1 MRKEKLE
8 ELKSII
14 EELKPIKE
22 IKRSISNEKK
32 FLQSN
37 AYSFQ
42 LNNGIVI
49 PREKL
54 LKGNKDGSAS
64 IIMPVLDNN
73 EVLTVIEPRVFT
85 EIGVGVGFPAGY
97 IEKGENQVD
106 GALRE
111 LKEETGYVPE
121 KIFEID
127 SFYQDE
133 GCSSA
138 LNHIYLGLN
147 CKKKYEQNLDENEI
161 IKYMTFN
168 YDELFELEELGYIKG
183 CNAKIALAKSKVF
196 LKERKIWKNLMRK
209 KKQII

>member
-8 ELKSII
+8 ELKTII
-14 EELKPIKE
+14 EELKTIKVMKQSVPE
-22 IKRSISNEKK
+22 RKK
-32 FLQSN
+32 FLQSDT
-37 AYSFQ
+37 YSFK

-85 EIGVGVGFPAGY
+85 ELTVGVGFPAGY
-97 IEKGENQVD
+97 IEPCENPMD

-121 KIFEID
+121 EIFEID

-133 GCSSA
+133 GCSA
-138 LNHIYLGLN
+138 AFNHIYLGLN

-183 CNAKIALAKSKVF
+183 CNTKIALAKSKVYM
-196 LKERKIWKNLMRK
+196 KGK
-209 KKQII
+209 